1 MGVQYLLFHCT
12 YTIPAAALLTI
23 FYYPFFTRRD
33 ICKITFLNILAVTAT
48 IPWDSYLIRH
58 GIWSYP
64 PDATFNRTLYDI
76 PLEEVAF
83 FVLQTSITSLVYC
96 ICSKALVLPMHLP
109 VRPVRRARDLG
120 GLGLVVLFAIGMVC
134 FVSGGGG
141 TYLGLILIWAVP
153 VVILQWML
161 VSPFIVSLPWKA
173 TAPPIVLP
181 TVYLWIADRS
191 AMAAGV
197 WSIESATQLGV
208 HVFGLEIEYTPC
220 PFCCFC
226 DMNLRTRREMLF
238 FLVTNVM
245 IVFGLVGFDYACAMA
260 EYTTICT
267 GVAPSTTRDAVKGVL
282 QALLHPPA
290 IQASGITDLQQAVA
304 RLHEKSQSMF
314 VGSALFQGPVRVDLI
329 YVYSFCRVIDDLID
343 EAEDEGE
350 AQFWIAEC
358 RRCLDARIRPQE
370 QPPSPKPRTPYN
382 QAKQH
387 LLHRAVATLP
397 LSRMPTQPLYD
408 LLKGFEMDLA
418 FTTASPSAK
427 HKGHFP
433 IATEPDLDRYATYVA
448 STVAELVLDLLHHHY
463 NRSHLYDR
471 EAMAHAGRQM
481 GKALQ
486 CVNIARDIHRDAAI
500 GRVYIPTTWLAETGL
515 TPADILQDPRSPAAY
530 AMQGRL
536 LDKAEG
542 LYGQARGAIEALPP
556 GVRGPVRTT
565 VESYM
570 EIGRYLRERRGESL
584 QTARKTRLPVGR
596 RVRVAWVG
604 MW

>member
-1 MGVQYLLFHCT
+1 MGAQYLLFHCT
-12 YTIPAAALLTI
+12 YTIPVAALLTI
-23 FYYPFFTRRD
+23 FYYPFFTSRD
-33 ICKITFLNILAVTAT
+33 ICKIAFLNILAVAAT

-64 PDATFNRTLYDI
+64 PDATFNRALYNI

-83 FVLQTSITSLVYC
+83 FVLQTSITGMVYC
-96 ICSKALVLPMHLP
+96 ICSKALVLPMYLP
-109 VRPVRRARDLG
+109 VQPVRRARNLG
-120 GLGLVVLFAIGMVC
+120 GLGLVASFAIGMIC

-141 TYLGLILIWAVP
+141 TYLGLILIWALP
-153 VVILQWML
+153 VVFLQWML
-161 VSPFIVSLPWKA
+161 VAPFILSLPWNV
-173 TAPPIVLP
+173 TTFPIVFP
-181 TVYLWIADRS
+181 TVYLWVADRS

-197 WSIESATQLGV
+197 WSIAPATQLGV
-208 HVFGLEIEYTPC
+208 HVFGLEIE
-220 PFCCFC
+220 
-226 DMNLRTRREMLF
+226 EMLF

-260 EYTTICT
+260 DYTTICT
-267 GVAPSTTRDAVKGVL
+267 GDAPGTTRDAVKDVL
-282 QALLHPPA
+282 QAMIRPPA
-290 IQASGITDLQQAVA
+290 IHASAITDLQQAVA

-343 EAEDEGE
+343 EAEDAGE

-358 RRCLDARIRPQE
+358 QRCLDARIRPKE
-370 QPPSPKPRTPYN
+370 QARWASPKPPYDQTK
-382 QAKQH
+382 QA
-387 LLHRAVATLP
+387 LLHRAIAILP
-397 LSRMPTQPLYD
+397 LSRMTTQPLYD

-418 FTTASPSAK
+418 FTAQSTEKSTEKDRVIS
-427 HKGHFP
+427 P
-433 IATEPDLDRYATYVA
+433 IATEHDLDRYATHVA

-463 NRSHLYDR
+463 NQSQLYNHI
-471 EAMAHAGRQM
+471 AMARAGREM

-500 GRVYIPTTWLAETGL
+500 GRVYIPTTWLAEAGL
-515 TPADILQDPRSPAAY
+515 TPADILVDPRSPAAY
-530 AMQGRL
+530 AMQARL

-542 LYGQARGAIEALPP
+542 LYGRARGAIEELPA

-584 QTARKTRLPVGR
+584 RTARKMRLPVGR
-596 RVRVAWVG
+596 RLRVAWLG
-604 MW
+604 ML

>member
-1 MGVQYLLFHCT
+1 MGVQYLWFHCT
-12 YTIPAAALLTI
+12 YTIPVAALLTI

-83 FVLQTSITSLVYC
+83 FVLQTTITGLVYC
-96 ICSKALVLPMHLP
+96 ICSKALVLPMYLP
-109 VRPVRRARDLG
+109 GRPVRRARDLG
-120 GLGLVVLFAIGMVC
+120 GLG
-134 FVSGGGG
+134 
-141 TYLGLILIWAVP
+141 
-153 VVILQWML
+153 ML

-181 TVYLWIADRS
+181 TVYLWVADRS

-208 HVFGLEIEYTPC
+208 HVFGLEIE
-220 PFCCFC
+220 
-226 DMNLRTRREMLF
+226 EMLF

-260 EYTTICT
+260 EYTTIRT
-267 GVAPSTTRDAVKGVL
+267 GVAPSTMRNAVKGVL
-282 QALLHPPA
+282 QAVFHPPA
-290 IQASGITDLQQAVA
+290 IEASVIADLQQAVA

-370 QPPSPKPRTPYN
+370 QPRSPKPRTPYNN

-397 LSRMPTQPLYD
+397 LSRMTTPPLYD

-418 FTTASPSAK
+418 FTTASPSARQK
-427 HKGHFP
+427 VIFP
-433 IATEPDLDRYATYVA
+433 IATEPNLDRYATYVA
-448 STVAELVLDLLHHHY
+448 STVAELVLGLLHHHY
-463 NRSHLYDR
+463 NRSQLYDP
-471 EAMAHAGRQM
+471 EAMVHAGRQM

-500 GRVYIPTTWLAETGL
+500 GRVYIPTTWLAEMGL

-596 RVRVAWVG
+596 RVRVAGVSWFVCNLVY
-604 MW
+604 